1 MDLYKLKWKV
11 AKTPA
16 GREIHKLTASAH
28 RISVSG
34 STGWPTARSADG
46 EKNVRSLEGSLRE
59 NERKG
64 GPQDLNSAAML
75 ATGWPT
81 TTRQDAA
88 SSGAAGYSTES
99 GRHSGTT
106 LTDAARMAGWA
117 TPCAPRKHDSDESA
131 FRWNPNK
138 AQDDPVMQ
146 LLGREQSLSHVPM
159 EERGQLNPA
168 FSRWLMGF
176 PAGWDACAPTVMPS
190 SRRLPR
196 RS

>member
-106 LTDAARMAGWA
+106 LTDAARMTGWA
-117 TPCAPRKHDSDESA
+117 TATSRDWKDGACAEA
-131 FRWNPNK
+131 NV
-138 AQDDPVMQ
+138 PVNS
-146 LLGREQSLSHVPM
+146 LLGRQVFSSRAPTDD
-159 EERGQLNPA
+159 GGPYQLNPA
-168 FSRWLMGF
+168 FSLWLMGL
-176 PAGWDACAPTVMPS
+176 PQTWLTTAPES
-190 SRRLPR
+190 
-196 RS
+196 